1 MTNIRIASYI
11 TSVLLTVGKLKLLYI
26 VEKIGLPTRYL
37 LATAVWGKVLPIV
50 ESWNNCRILAK
61 LIHAPLKKHLASF
74 LSKLKN
80 WNKQIQLLLIP
91 NTCDLYWTFFFL
103 TYHSFPFQRN
113 FLVISSSIRT
123 CFLEHIVLIYRLN
136 VGSEQ
141 IWHLFPQFP
150 LMSPLLRRAKYD
162 ERVLLILL
170 NCVVNRFR

>member
-1 MTNIRIASYI
+1 MYLFLYVVTKENFKISWNIQDFSLCSSWLNAYKKSNFQKLRILNFSI
-11 TSVLLTVGKLKLLYI
+11 PTSVHFVGKLKLLYL

-91 NTCDLYWTFFFL
+91 NTCDLSLNIFL
-103 TYHSFPFQRN
+103 PNLSLISISKELFGNIFIDQNMLPGTYCAD
-113 FLVISSSIRT
+113 L
-123 CFLEHIVLIYRLN
+123 
-136 VGSEQ
+136 
-141 IWHLFPQFP
+141 
-150 LMSPLLRRAKYD
+150 
-162 ERVLLILL
+162 
-170 NCVVNRFR
+170 